1 MIINKGDLIGYFN
14 MDQET
19 EYGIVL
25 SDKPYSYDS
34 LGETFQV
41 VDVAW
46 PDDPNGDSI
55 TREPVSNIISD
66 SLEHESIWLQS
77 SLPVR

>member
-19 EYGIVL
+19 EYGIVI
-25 SDKPYSYDS
+25 SDKPYAYDS
-34 LGETFQV
+34 CGDRYLV
-41 VDVAW
+41 VDVVW
-46 PDDPNGDSI
+46 PDDPNGDST
-55 TREPVSNIISD
+55 TREPVSNITSD
-66 SLEHESIWLQS
+66 SWEHEGIWLQS